1 MAGAADAAIG
11 STGRSG
17 EQAIAWPR
25 AKGPTALVALGI
37 ALVFCFVLSIG
48 WGAIAIP
55 PLKVAAILLDAL
67 GIPTG
72 AEITLRDQS
81 VVLAIRLPRALLGLA
96 VGGGLAIAGA
106 AMQGLFRNPLAD
118 PGLIGVS
125 TGAALGAVATIVLGG
140 ALLGGLDPVLRPFF
154 LPLAAFVGGLAVT
167 LIVQRIATRDGVIDI
182 ATMLL
187 AGIAINALAG
197 AVLGIF
203 TFISDDQ
210 QLRELTFWMMGS
222 LAAITWASLLPAIG
236 LIVLPALLLPRLA
249 GALNAM
255 LLGESEAHYLGFDVD
270 RTKRLVI
277 ILTAL
282 ITGAGVAVSGVIGF
296 VGLVTPHLV
305 RLAIGPD
312 HRYLLPASALLG
324 GCLLLLADMAA
335 RTVVLPAELPIGIVT
350 ACFGGPFFLWLL
362 ARRWPGA
369 TAAIGGKKH

>member
-1 MAGAADAAIG
+1 MATTIDATVDDKKRS
-11 STGRSG
+11 STTRLM
-17 EQAIAWPR
+17 WPVR
-25 AKGPTALVALGI
+25 LGPIALGVLAA
-37 ALVFCFVLSIG
+37 ALIICFILSIG
-48 WGAIAIP
+48 WGAIEIP
-55 PLKVAAILLDAL
+55 PLEVAAILLDAV
-67 GIPTG
+67 GIPIG
-72 AEITLRDQS
+72 AEIAPRDHS

-96 VGGGLAIAGA
+96 VGAGLAIAGA

-125 TGAALGAVATIVLGG
+125 TGAALGAVAVIVLGG
-140 ALLGGLDPVLRPFF
+140 ALAGGLDPTLRPFF
-154 LPLAAFVGGLAVT
+154 LPLAAFAGGLLVT

-197 AVLGIF
+197 ALLGIF

-222 LAAITWASLLPAIG
+222 LAAITWTSLLPAIG
-236 LIVLPALLLPRLA
+236 LILLPTLLLPRLA
-249 GALNAM
+249 RALNAM
-255 LLGESEAHYLGFDVD
+255 LLGEAEAHYLGFDVD
-270 RTKRLVI
+270 RTKRMVI

-282 ITGAGVAVSGVIGF
+282 ITGAAVAVSGVIGF

-362 ARRWPGA
+362 ARRRGLSL
-369 TAAIGGKKH
+369 

>member
-1 MAGAADAAIG
+1 MAETANAAFDPARRSNNAPSFIWPGAKG
-11 STGRSG
+11 
-17 EQAIAWPR
+17 AIAVLLL
-25 AKGPTALVALGI
+25 AVAL
-37 ALVFCFVLSIG
+37 LVCFVLSIG
-48 WGAIAIP
+48 WGAISIP
-55 PLKVAAILLDAL
+55 PFVVAAILLEGL

-72 AEITLRDQS
+72 AEIELRDQT
-81 VVLAIRLPRALLGLA
+81 VVLAIRLPRALLGIV

-125 TGAALGAVATIVLGG
+125 TGAALGAVATIVIGG
-140 ALLGGLDPVLRPFF
+140 ALVGGLDPTLRPFF
-154 LPLAAFVGGLAVT
+154 LPLAAFVGGLLVT
-167 LIVQRIATRDGVIDI
+167 LVVQRIATRNGVIDI

-197 AVLGIF
+197 ALLGIF
-203 TFISDDQ
+203 TFISNDQ

-222 LAAITWASLLPAIG
+222 LAAITWSSLLPAIG
-236 LIVLPALLLPRLA
+236 LILPPLLLLPRMA
-249 GALNAM
+249 RALNAM

-270 RTKRLVI
+270 RTKRAII

-324 GCLLLLADMAA
+324 ACLLLLADMAA

-362 ARRWPGA
+362 ARRRGLS
-369 TAAIGGKKH
+369 

>member
-1 MAGAADAAIG
+1 MAVRIDAKKFSPG
-11 STGRSG
+11 D
-17 EQAIAWPR
+17 AIAWPE
-25 AKGPTALVALGI
+25 ALGPIALGLLSVALI
-37 ALVFCFVLSIG
+37 FCLILSIG
-48 WGAIAIP
+48 WGAIAIA
-55 PLKVAAILLDAL
+55 PLDVAAIFLDAV
-67 GIPTG
+67 GISTG
-72 AEITLRDQS
+72 LEIEPRDQS
-81 VVLAIRLPRALLGLA
+81 VVVAIRLPRALLGLA
-96 VGGGLAIAGA
+96 VGAGLAIAGA

-125 TGAALGAVATIVLGG
+125 TGAALGAVAVIVLGSV
-140 ALLGGLDPVLRPFF
+140 LVGGLDPTIRHFA
-154 LPLAAFVGGLAVT
+154 LPLAAFLGGLLVT

-197 AVLGIF
+197 AMLGIF
-203 TFISDDQ
+203 TFISNDQ

-222 LAAITWASLLPAIG
+222 LAAITWTSLLPAIS
-236 LIVLPALLLPRLA
+236 LILLPALLLLRFSR
-249 GALNAM
+249 ALNAM
-255 LLGESEAHYLGFDVD
+255 LLGEAEAHYLGFDVD
-270 RTKRLVI
+270 RTKRSII

-362 ARRWPGA
+362 ARRRGLSA
-369 TAAIGGKKH
+369 

>member
-1 MAGAADAAIG
+1 MATIDTAIDDKKRS
-11 STGRSG
+11 ST
-17 EQAIAWPR
+17 AKLTWPVHL
-25 AKGPTALVALGI
+25 GPI
-37 ALVFCFVLSIG
+37 ALAGLSLALLLCFILSIG

-55 PLKVAAILLDAL
+55 PLQVAAILLDAVDIPL
-67 GIPTG
+67 GMEIP
-72 AEITLRDQS
+72 LRDQS
-81 VVLAIRLPRALLGLA
+81 IVLAIRLPRALLGLA
-96 VGGGLAIAGA
+96 VGGGLAITGA

-125 TGAALGAVATIVLGG
+125 TGAALGAVAVIVLGG
-140 ALLGGLDPVLRPFF
+140 ALVGGLDPALRPLF
-154 LPLAAFVGGLAVT
+154 LPLAAFGGGLLVT
-167 LIVQRIATRDGVIDI
+167 LLVQRIATRDGVIDI

-197 AVLGIF
+197 ALLGIF
-203 TFISDDQ
+203 TFISNDQ

-222 LAAITWASLLPAIG
+222 LAAITWSSLLPAIG
-236 LIVLPALLLPRLA
+236 LILLPALLLPRLA
-249 GALNAM
+249 RALNAM
-255 LLGESEAHYLGFDVD
+255 LLGEAEAHYLGFDVD
-270 RTKRLVI
+270 RTKRAII

-305 RLAIGPD
+305 RLVIGPD

-362 ARRWPGA
+362 ARRRGLSL
-369 TAAIGGKKH
+369 

>member
-1 MAGAADAAIG
+1 MATIDAIIDDKKRS
-11 STGRSG
+11 STTKLTWPAHPGP
-17 EQAIAWPR
+17 IAL
-25 AKGPTALVALGI
+25 AGLSVAL
-37 ALVFCFVLSIG
+37 LVCFILSIG

-55 PLKVAAILLDAL
+55 PLTVAAILLEAV

-72 AEITLRDQS
+72 TEITLRDQS

-125 TGAALGAVATIVLGG
+125 TGAALGAVAVIVLGG
-140 ALLGGLDPVLRPFF
+140 ALVGGLDPALRPFF
-154 LPLAAFVGGLAVT
+154 LPLAAFVGGLLVT
-167 LIVQRIATRDGVIDI
+167 LAVQRIATRDGVIDI

-197 AVLGIF
+197 ALLGIF
-203 TFISDDQ
+203 TFISNDQ

-222 LAAITWASLLPAIG
+222 LAAITWTSLLPAIG
-236 LIVLPALLLPRLA
+236 LILLPALLLPRLA
-249 GALNAM
+249 RALNAI
-255 LLGESEAHYLGFDVD
+255 LLGEAEAHYLGFDVD
-270 RTKRLVI
+270 RTKRTII

-312 HRYLLPASALLG
+312 HRYLLSASALLG

-362 ARRWPGA
+362 ARRWSGT
-369 TAAIGGKKH
+369 TASTGGRRH